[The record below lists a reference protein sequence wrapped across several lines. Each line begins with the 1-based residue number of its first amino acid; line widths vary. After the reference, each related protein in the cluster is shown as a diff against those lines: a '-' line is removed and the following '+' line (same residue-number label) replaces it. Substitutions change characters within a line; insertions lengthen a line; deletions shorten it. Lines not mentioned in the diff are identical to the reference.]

1 VLRRGIAEARSQQ
14 NAHAAGEMAEFL
26 TSLGPLGE

>member
-1 VLRRGIAEARSQQ
+1 MERSIEAARRTG

-26 TSLGPLGE
+26 ASLGNLGE